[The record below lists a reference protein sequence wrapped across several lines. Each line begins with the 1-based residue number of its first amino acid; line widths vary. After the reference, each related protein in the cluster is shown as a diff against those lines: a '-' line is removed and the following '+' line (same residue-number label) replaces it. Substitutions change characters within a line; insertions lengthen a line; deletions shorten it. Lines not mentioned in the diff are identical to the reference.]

1 MNNFSIRKSKP
12 GAGNKHYIRT
22 ANGGYSNCIKGNPT
36 DKNCNVLSNCVGYA
50 IGRASEI
57 YSEITGYKGNYFNFL
72 QGDAEN
78 FYSKAKKKG
87 LVITSYPVAGGI
99 MVWSKGK
106 VGVNKDGAG
115 HVAVVEID
123 YGKDATKVY
132 ISESAYNGSA
142 FYNKTR
148 SKGNGNWGMSSSY
161 KYLGCINNPAVKN
174 ILVIDSVNRDELRNQ
189 FKVLATEL
197 RVRKDHNTTSSVVGI
212 VKTNAIYN
220 YLDTY
225 KDSKYTWYK
234 IAAEQWVADNGKYL
248 EIYLKKEESK
258 MENDETEKILELEKT
273 ISNLNNKIADK
284 DAKITDLEES
294 LHEQEKE
301 MCDFIDEIKKLKKE
315 LENNTCKHKLLYTA
329 QSDAKHWIRL
339 RKGEKIYIE
348 YNK

>member
-1 MNNFSIRKSKP
+1 MNNFSVRKSKP
-12 GAGNKHYIRT
+12 GAGNKHYIRS
-22 ANGGYSNCIKGNPT
+22 ADGGYSNCIKGNPT

-87 LVITSYPVAGGI
+87 LTLTSYPVAGGI

-106 VGVNKDGAG
+106 TGVNKDGAG
-115 HVAVVEID
+115 HVAVVETD
-123 YGKDATKVY
+123 YGKNATKVY
-132 ISESAYNGSA
+132 TSESAYNGSA
-142 FYNKTR
+142 FFNKTR
-148 SKGNGNWGMSSSY
+148 EKGSGNWGMSSSY
-161 KYLGCINNPAVKN
+161 
-174 ILVIDSVNRDELRNQ
+174 RDELKNQ
-189 FKVLATEL
+189 FKVMATEL
-197 RVRKDHNTTSSVVGI
+197 RVRVDHNTTSTIVGI

-248 EIYLKKEESK
+248 EIYSKKEESK
-258 MENDETEKILELEKT
+258 MENDEAEKILELEKT

-329 QSDAKHWIRL
+329 QGDAKHWIRL
-339 RKGEKIYIE
+339 RKGEALYIE
-348 YNK
+348 YSK

>member
-12 GAGNKHYIRT
+12 GAGNKHYIRQ
-22 ANGGYSNCIKGNPT
+22 AQGGYSNCIKGKPT
-36 DKNCNVLSNCVGYA
+36 DKNCNVLSNCVGFA
-50 IGRASEI
+50 IGRSSEI

-123 YGKDATKVY
+123 YGKDAKKVY
-132 ISESAYNGSA
+132 TSESAYNGSA

-148 SKGNGNWGMSSSY
+148 SKGNGNWGMGSSY
-161 KYLGCINNPAVKN
+161 KYLGCINNPAVK
-174 ILVIDSVNRDELRNQ
+174 IISVASPVDKDETKDQ
-189 FKVLATEL
+189 FKVIATEL
-197 RVRKDHNTTSSVVGI
+197 RVRKDHNTTSSVVGT

-220 YLDTY
+220 YLDIY

-234 IAAEQWVADNGKYL
+234 IADEQWVADNGKYL
-248 EIYLKKEESK
+248 EVYPKKEDSK
-258 MENDETEKILELEKT
+258 VDNEDFKKIEELENTILEL
-273 ISNLNNKIADK
+273 NNKVAEINNINK
-284 DAKITDLEES
+284 ELN
-294 LHEQEKE
+294 EKNATLNQN
-301 MCDFIDEIKKLKKE
+301 IHKKE
-315 LENNTCKHKLLYTA
+315 LQIEELQEKLNSSTCKHKMIFKAPQNSKY
-329 QSDAKHWIRL
+329 WIRL
-339 RKGEKIYIE
+339 REGESLYIE
-348 YNK
+348 YN

>member
-1 MNNFSIRKSKP
+1 MTNFTVRKSKP
-12 GAGNKHYIRT
+12 GAGNKHYIRQ
-22 ANGGYSNCIKGNPT
+22 AQGGYSNCIKGKPT
-36 DKNCNVLSNCVGYA
+36 DKNCNVLSNCVGFA
-50 IGRASEI
+50 IGRSSEI

-106 VGVNKDGAG
+106 AGVNKDGAG

-132 ISESAYNGSA
+132 TSESAYNGSA

-161 KYLGCINNPAVKN
+161 KYLGCINNPAVK
-174 ILVIDSVNRDELRNQ
+174 VVSVVSPVDKDETKNQ
-189 FKVLATEL
+189 FKVVATEL
-197 RVRKDHNTTSSVVGI
+197 RVRKDHNTTATVIGT

-220 YLDTY
+220 YLDIY

-234 IAAEQWVADNGKYL
+234 IADEQWVADNGKYL
-248 EIYLKKEESK
+248 EVYPKKEEPVL
-258 MENDETEKILELEKT
+258 DEKDKKILELEEQNKKLNAT
-273 ISNLNNKIADK
+273 ILELEEKIKLLDTEIKALEEDVTEKDNKI
-284 DAKITDLEES
+284 
-294 LHEQEKE
+294 
-301 MCDFIDEIKKLKKE
+301 KE
-315 LENNTCKHKLLYTA
+315 LEDSRLVLKKVAKVDETNFYIVHLYGGETIYT
-329 QSDAKHWIRL
+329 D
-339 RKGEKIYIE
+339 RK
-348 YNK
+348 

>member
-1 MNNFSIRKSKP
+1 MINFTIRKSKP

-50 IGRASEI
+50 IGRSSEI

-87 LVITSYPVAGGI
+87 LILTSYPVVGGI

-132 ISESAYNGSA
+132 TSESAYKGSA

-148 SKGNGNWGMSSSY
+148 EKGNGNWGMSSSY
-161 KYLGCINNPAVKN
+161 KYLGCINNPVVKN

-197 RVRKDHNTTSSVVGI
+197 RVRKNHNTTSSVVGT

-220 YLDTY
+220 YLDVY
-225 KDSKYTWYK
+225 KDDKYEWYK
-234 IAAEQWVADNGKYL
+234 IADEQWVANNGNYL
-248 EIYLKKEESK
+248 EIYLKKEDSK
-258 MENDETEKILELEKT
+258 VDNEDLKIE
-273 ISNLNNKIADK
+273 
-284 DAKITDLEES
+284 
-294 LHEQEKE
+294 
-301 MCDFIDEIKKLKKE
+301 E
-315 LENNTCKHKLLYTA
+315 LENTISELNNINKELNEKNATLNQNIHEKELQIEELTKKLNSSICKHKMIFKAPQNSKY
-329 QSDAKHWIRL
+329 WIRL
-339 RKGEKIYIE
+339 REGESLYIE
-348 YNK
+348 YN

>member
-1 MNNFSIRKSKP
+1 MINFTIRKSKP
-12 GAGNKHYIRT
+12 GAGNKHYIRS
-22 ANGGYSNCIKGNPT
+22 ADGGYSNCIKGNPT

-50 IGRASEI
+50 IGRSSEI

-87 LVITSYPVAGGI
+87 LTLTSYPVAGGI

-123 YGKDATKVY
+123 YGKDAKKVY
-132 ISESAYNGSA
+132 TSESAYNGSA

-174 ILVIDSVNRDELRNQ
+174 ISVAESVNRDELKNQ
-189 FKVLATEL
+189 FKVIATEL
-197 RVRKDHNTTSSVVGI
+197 RVRVDHNTTSTIVGI

-225 KDSKYTWYK
+225 KDSKYIWYK

-258 MENDETEKILELEKT
+258 MENDGTEKILELEKN
-273 ISNLNNKIADK
+273 ISDLNNKIVDK
-284 DAKITDLEES
+284 DAKITHLEK
-294 LHEQEKE
+294 LLNEQEKQT
-301 MCDFIDEIKKLKKE
+301 CDFMDEVKKLKEE

-329 QSDAKHWIRL
+329 QIDAKYWIRL
-339 RKGEKIYIE
+339 RKGEALYIE
-348 YNK
+348 YSK